1 MFCCRFVMF
10 ATQSMRQTVSVLL
23 SNHKSQSQSFR
34 LLLLPF
40 FINILRVNT
49 LNIKQKWLSLFDCAG
64 FDLFSP
70 LISTKVSTFFFFF
83 FFQAVLIW
91 SDCVGYSTVQL
102 DHIVSVRPLRTL
114 LHHPCLLLCVMSLC
128 VMSLSSLIYRLE
140 VRLVIPSRS
149 AQ

>member
-1 MFCCRFVMF
+1 
-10 ATQSMRQTVSVLL
+10 MRQMVSVLL

-83 FFQAVLIW
+83 FSSCFNLI
-91 SDCVGYSTVQL
+91 
-102 DHIVSVRPLRTL
+102 
-114 LHHPCLLLCVMSLC
+114 
-128 VMSLSSLIYRLE
+128 
-140 VRLVIPSRS
+140 
-149 AQ
+149 